1 MKINSKKIK
10 SYAVGVIVAALVI
23 VFAFLSFRFDYAAG
37 THRIIPTAVDTD
49 FWGNYQVYFRITD
62 FTGTEADEFYYIRK
76 KDSEIAKQVQTA
88 IANNQEIVIYYDR
101 YIGFKGPIAPK
112 SSPIT
117 RVETIRNK

>member
-10 SYAVGVIVAALVI
+10 SYAAGIIVVVLVI
-23 VFAFLSFRFDYAAG
+23 VLAVLSFRFDYAAG

-49 FWGNYQVYFRITD
+49 LWGNYQVYFRITD

-76 KDSEIAKQVQTA
+76 KDSEIARQVQTA

-101 YIGFKGPIAPK
+101 YIGFKGPTAPK

-117 RVETIRNK
+117 RVEIIRN